1 MENLD
6 LNILTKSL
14 PISINKVEW
23 WLLKYKGKFEQIKK
37 IENSKNLHI
46 AEDGTILRLPMS
58 FEPNPNDKFLAL
70 YKALD
75 ELTEFHKFEEYFSKQ
90 MIEYSKVKSSQAE
103 LKEWLSKNEK
113 LGADKFVCFLIDYLD
128 YDEDDKVEHL
138 NIFVH
143 SATEIKIFVDREG
156 FKNTIFF
163 LETFNEIYWTDDS
176 NAKKN

>member
-6 LNILTKSL
+6 LDILTKPL

-23 WLLKYKGKFEQIKK
+23 WLLKYKDKFKQIRK
-37 IENSKNLHI
+37 IEDSKNLHI
-46 AEDGTILRLPMS
+46 AKDGTILRLPMS
-58 FEPNPNDKFLAL
+58 FELNPNDKFLTL

-75 ELTEFHKFEEYFSKQ
+75 ELTEFHNFEEYFGKQ
-90 MIEYSKVKSSQAE
+90 MKEYSKIKSTQSE
-103 LKEWLSKNEK
+103 LNEWLSKNEK

-143 SATEIKIFVDREG
+143 SATEMKIFVDRED
-156 FKNTIFF
+156 FKNTILF
-163 LETFNEIYWTDDS
+163 LETFNEIYWTDD
-176 NAKKN
+176 NIAQKN